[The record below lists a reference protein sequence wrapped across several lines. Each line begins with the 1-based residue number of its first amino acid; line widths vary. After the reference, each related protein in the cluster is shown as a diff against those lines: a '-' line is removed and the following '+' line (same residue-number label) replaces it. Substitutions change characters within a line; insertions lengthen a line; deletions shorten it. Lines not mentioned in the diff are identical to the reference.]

1 MKGIVINKGSSE
13 IVINLDKLKY
23 TSTSSVNFGR
33 IMLHGL
39 SSEDITSIETAL
51 ESAEKHSAAI
61 EVGDRAINLDSI
73 THLDADT
80 IYYSDGPHIS
90 SVTPSDMEAI
100 EAALEAYSPGPTPP
114 GPSNLKFDP
123 LHWTDVTS
131 EWTLPVGLSNFST
144 LTNMG
149 YYMWTDNEG
158 NYYYE
163 RSSSDPLYKIDFE
176 NKSITEMTGW
186 TRQNPGQ
193 FWRIGNTVLCAV
205 SYVWNPDNT
214 VSYVTWMGEPPAST
228 AYIWTDGEHIYW
240 TDPNKNSGVLT
251 NFGYVAGIGYTGT
264 WESVTFTYTPS
275 GFDPKYVWTDG
286 ERVYYSRNAYSQ
298 YVLDKANRD
307 WQTSVI
313 DFQGYTLSDPTLQL
327 FTDGV
332 DIYMN
337 SRGSAGSDNVLLK
350 YDKAMWTFE
359 VVSYPFEYK
368 GPGNMISKFMVCPSC
383 RYKGL
388 PSAIGNI
395 NPNTDNIYNRVSS
408 TSVVTMDKIEVE

>member
-1 MKGIVINKGSSE
+1 MPTQTIAQQLQKLITAKSDIANAIIAKGGTVSSGDGFE
-13 IVINLDKLKY
+13 EFPADIDSISGN
-23 TSTSSVNFGR
+23 S
-33 IMLHGL
+33 GL
-39 SSEDITSIETAL
+39 LTSIHCNPMRDKRTSWTTKTWSGL
-51 ESAEKHSAAI
+51 TSF
-61 EVGDRAINLDSI
+61 
-73 THLDADT
+73 
-80 IYYSDGPHIS
+80 DG
-90 SVTPSDMEAI
+90 
-100 EAALEAYSPGPTPP
+100 
-114 GPSNLKFDP
+114 
-123 LHWTDVTS
+123 
-131 EWTLPVGLSNFST
+131 
-144 LTNMG
+144 
-149 YYMWTDNEG
+149 
-158 NYYYE
+158 
-163 RSSSDPLYKIDFE
+163 
-176 NKSITEMTGW
+176 
-186 TRQNPGQ
+186 Q
-193 FWRIGNTVLCAV
+193 
-205 SYVWNPDNT
+205 
-214 VSYVTWMGEPPAST
+214 
-228 AYIWTDGEHIYW
+228 YIWTDGENIYYSSDSTQYVLDKSTSTW
-240 TDPNKNSGVLT
+240 TTKTWTGLT
-251 NFGYVAGIGYTGT
+251 SFRGG
-264 WESVTFTYTPS
+264 
-275 GFDPKYVWTDG
+275 YVWTDG